1 MLPIGALLIFLPDLK
16 LMKIWQ
22 GSFGSGVLFYVTSI
36 VCHNLTMLTIFVLPK
51 RYSAGIMLSCINITV
66 LTASIHY

>member
-1 MLPIGALLIFLPDLK
+1 MLPVGAVLIFLPDLK

-36 VCHNLTMLTIFVLPK
+36 TYHKLTMLTFFGLPK
-51 RYSAGIMLSCINITV
+51 RYSANILPSSFNMTEMK
-66 LTASIHY
+66 ASIHY